1 MDKPDRGSIEKRH
14 RMDKPVIQAVL
25 RQDTNW
31 TNQRHRQY
39 WDETHNGQTRVTSSI
54 GIRQRMDKSET
65 QAALKQD
72 REWTNQRH
80 RQY

>member
-39 WDETHNGQTRVTSSI
+39 WDKAHNG
-54 GIRQRMDKSET
+54 
-65 QAALKQD
+65 
-72 REWTNQRH
+72 
-80 RQY
+80 